1 LFDQIWLLIYKH
13 NIKGIPTIRNN
24 GHENTIQIENDS
36 TPRFLGMTNRK
47 RISHPNR

>member
-24 GHENTIQIENDS
+24 GHEKTIQIEYDS
-36 TPRFLGMTNRK
+36 ILGILGMTNRK